1 MNTDEH
7 RWNDVTG
14 VIIGCA
20 YRVTNTLDIGF
31 LEKVY
36 ENALAIEIKKH
47 GLSVTQQARIE
58 VLYDGQIV
66 GECFAD
72 LLVERLAVVE
82 LKVAKALDN
91 IHMAQCLNYLR
102 ATDLPICLLF
112 NSGKPRLEIKRIMSP
127 KLM

>member
-1 MNTDEH
+1 MNTDEL
-7 RWNDVTG
+7 RWNNVTE

-20 YRVTNTLDIGF
+20 YRVANTLGVGF

-36 ENALAIEIKKH
+36 ENALAIEIRKA
-47 GLSVTQQARIE
+47 GLSVTQQAKIE

-66 GECFAD
+66 GEFFAD
-72 LLVERLAVVE
+72 LLVERLVVVE

-102 ATDLPICLLF
+102 ATDLPICLLINF
-112 NSGKPRLEIKRIMSP
+112 GKVRLEIKRIMSP